1 MLKRIFVVSIAVF
14 TAGVVMAQA
23 YRWTDADGT
32 VHYSD
37 RPTEGAEEI
46 HLPETTRGNR
56 PYARPV
62 AALSAADEAVES
74 TAPFSYESIEV
85 SAPAPEE
92 TLWNIG
98 GVLNVAVNVQP
109 ALLPGH
115 QMRVYF
121 DGEVRT
127 VSGSSFQI
135 QEVFR
140 GVHNIQAEILD
151 ENGQLMGRSLPN
163 RFYVQQTSI
172 AN

>member
-1 MLKRIFVVSIAVF
+1 MLKRIFAVSIAVF
-14 TAGVVMAQA
+14 MAGVVMAQA
-23 YRWTDADGT
+23 YRWTNADGT

-37 RPTEGAEEI
+37 KPTDGAEEI
-46 HLPETTRGNR
+46 YLPESTRASR
-56 PYARPV
+56 PYAQSNASIT
-62 AALSAADEAVES
+62 AAEEPVES
-74 TAPFSYESIEV
+74 TVPFSYESIEV

-98 GVLNVAVNVQP
+98 GVLNVAIAVQP
-109 ALLPGH
+109 ALQPGH

-121 DGEVRT
+121 DGEARM
-127 VSGSSFQI
+127 VSGSNFQI

-140 GVHNIQAEILD
+140 GAHNIQAEILD